1 MNDEFV
7 GKWREAFEERAGI
20 LEFDAGYPRSVA
32 EGLARREVLNLQNR
46 ATSAQNSASYTDV

>member
-7 GKWREAFEERAGI
+7 GQWREMFEERAAI

-32 EGLARREVLNLQNR
+32 EGLARREVQNLQNR
-46 ATSAQNSASYTDV
+46 SMSR